1 MKLDMDAVLIDNIS
15 KTYEDGTKALDNV
28 SITVPQGKI
37 YGLLGPN
44 GAGKSTLI
52 GIISGTVRKTSGTA
66 KIFGFDNSQDLQKI
80 KMMIGVVPQEIVSE
94 PIFTVYEV
102 LDFFSGFYGVGKND
116 RKKRI
121 DEVLAALYLT
131 DKRDTKARFLS
142 GGMKRRLMVAKAL
155 IHNPKLIILDE
166 PTAGVDV
173 ELRKNIWN
181 YVKDLNEKG
190 TTIIFTTHYLE
201 EAEKL
206 CKEVAIIN
214 KGKVIV
220 QEQTEKLKFLFGV
233 TTINATLEKFDFNI
247 EKKNETD
254 TIIFNN
260 DSVKITTKTGSE
272 SYYLQKLATM
282 GGLLKVEIG
291 QPSLEDIFVKLVKQS

>member
-1 MKLDMDAVLIDNIS
+1 MDAVLIDNIS
-15 KTYEDGTKALDNV
+15 KIYDDGTKALDNV
-28 SITVPQGKI
+28 TLNVPQGKI
-37 YGLLGPN
+37 FGLLGPN

-66 KIFGFDNSQDLQKI
+66 KIFGYDNSQDIQKV
-80 KMMIGVVPQEIVSE
+80 KMILGVVPQEVVSE

-121 DEVLAALYLT
+121 DDVLTALHLQ
-131 DKRDTKARFLS
+131 DKRDSKARFLS

-173 ELRKNIWN
+173 ELRQNIWN
-181 YVKDLNEKG
+181 YVEELNKKG
-190 TTIIFTTHYLE
+190 VTVIFTTHYLE

-206 CKEVAIIN
+206 CKEIAIIN

-220 QEQTEKLKFLFGV
+220 QEKTEELKFLFGE
-233 TTINATLEKFDFNI
+233 TTINATLEKYDFDI
-247 EKKNETD
+247 DKKNEAD
-254 TIIFNN
+254 IIVF
-260 DSVKITTKTGSE
+260 DKQYVKITTKSGSE

-291 QPSLEDIFVKLVKQS
+291 QPSLEDIFVKLVRQI